1 MVGSLGAGPALLV
14 GEIFVNVP
22 FGFHTIHI
30 ISVNDTALV
39 YLLGIL
45 YVRNCLDEFPL
56 VSQTSLFVTMS

>member
-45 YVRNCLDEFPL
+45 YVR
-56 VSQTSLFVTMS
+56 TA